1 MYFQIAADLVHTF
14 PYANYKSKS
23 VCLSQ
28 SVWVN
33 HLSLSQ
39 PVTFSIHLKD
49 AFLIIMGLGHLYF
62 ILPGIGIPVVE
73 GASKRGNEKKLRF
86 AKLNGGAKEIS

>member
-1 MYFQIAADLVHTF
+1 
-14 PYANYKSKS
+14 
-23 VCLSQ
+23 
-28 SVWVN
+28 
-33 HLSLSQ
+33 
-39 PVTFSIHLKD
+39 
-49 AFLIIMGLGHLYF
+49 MGLGHLYF